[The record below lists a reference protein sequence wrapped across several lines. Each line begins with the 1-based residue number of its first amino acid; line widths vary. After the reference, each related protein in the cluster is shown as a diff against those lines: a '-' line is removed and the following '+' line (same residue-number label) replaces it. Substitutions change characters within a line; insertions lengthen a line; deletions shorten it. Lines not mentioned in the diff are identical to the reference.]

1 MKWYLDIE
9 AISMKVVAF
18 NGSARKQGNTA
29 ILINHVFSELE
40 KVGIETELVELAGR
54 KIQGC
59 TACYKCF
66 ETKDRKCAVKNDI
79 VNDCIEKMVEADGII
94 LGSPTYFADITSEMK
109 ALIERAGFTAMANG
123 SMFKRKVGAAVV
135 AVRRGGAIHVFDSIN
150 HFFLINQI
158 VVPGSSYWNMGMGRE
173 IGDVDKDEEGIRNMK
188 NLGENMAWLLKK
200 IRSD

>member
-1 MKWYLDIE
+1 
-9 AISMKVVAF
+9 MKVIAF

-40 KVGIETELVELAGR
+40 KEGIETELVEFAGK

-66 ETKDRKCAVKNDI
+66 ETKDRKCAIKNDI
-79 VNDCIEKMVEADGII
+79 VNECIEKMVEADGII

-123 SMFKRKVGAAVV
+123 VMFKRKVGAAVV
-135 AVRRGGAIHVFDSIN
+135 AVRRGGAIHAFDSIN
-150 HFFLINQI
+150 HFFLINQMI
-158 VVPGSSYWNMGMGRE
+158 VPGSSYWNMGMGRE
-173 IGDVDKDEEGIRNMK
+173 IGDVEKDEEGIRNMK

-200 IRSD
+200 IANPM

>member
-1 MKWYLDIE
+1 ME

-40 KVGIETELVELAGR
+40 KEGIETELVELAGR

-59 TACYKCF
+59 IACYKCF
-66 ETKDRKCAVKNDI
+66 ETKDGKCAVKNDI
-79 VNDCIEKMVEADGII
+79 VNDCIEKMAEADGII
-94 LGSPTYFADITSEMK
+94 LGSPTYFADVTSEMK
-109 ALIERAGFTAMANG
+109 ALIERAGFTAIANWV
-123 SMFKRKVGAAVV
+123 MFKRKVGAAVV

-150 HFFLINQI
+150 HFFQINQI
-158 VVPGSSYWNMGMGRE
+158 IVPGSSYWNMGMGRE

-200 IRSD
+200 IRSE